1 MDNFN
6 TYLKHIDL
14 DFWRELCMKQGRLR
28 HYETGEYFCTQGLP
42 CRVFGF
48 IEKGMFKYTVID
60 SVGNENI
67 IGFDFEGTTIAD
79 YLAAV
84 AEVPARTSLIAKMPS
99 DVYVCDRSVVQKLFK
114 ENPEL
119 HTVVADSLF
128 AQVYDMYLDMFRYSP
143 KERYEKLI
151 VACPEILE
159 VATLKEI
166 ASYLHITPIHLS
178 RLRKEIAASQK

>member
-1 MDNFN
+1 MEKFN

-14 DFWRELCMKQGRLR
+14 DFWRELCMKHGRLR
-28 HYETGEYFCTQGLP
+28 HYEPGEYFCTQGQP

-48 IEKGMFKYTVID
+48 IEKGMFKFSLID
-60 SVGNENI
+60 SAGNESI
-67 IGFDFEGTTIAD
+67 TSFDFEGTPISD
-79 YLAAV
+79 YLAV
-84 AEVPARTSLIAKMPS
+84 ITDVPAHTSLIAKMPS

-119 HTVVADSLF
+119 HAVFADSLGS
-128 AQVYDMYLDMFRYSP
+128 QIYNRYLDMFRYSP
-143 KERYEKLI
+143 KERYQKLMA
-151 VACPEILE
+151 ACPEILE

-178 RLRKEIAASQK
+178 RIRKDIAASEK